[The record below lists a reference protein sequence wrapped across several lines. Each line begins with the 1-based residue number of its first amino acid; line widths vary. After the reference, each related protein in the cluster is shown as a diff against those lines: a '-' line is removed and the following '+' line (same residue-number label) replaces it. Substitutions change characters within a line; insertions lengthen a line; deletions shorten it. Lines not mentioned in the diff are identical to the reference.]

1 MYKVVAHDDLFTPP
15 PQLQGLER
23 GVDAVYA
30 LAADGVL
37 RARTPKP
44 QVSHYDVL
52 NYGFRDYFLTQLRL
66 VAAGRPDVYISRA
79 FRSVGDRSLVLGFS
93 APLFDPAGKHVGV
106 VCAAVKAR
114 ATFGAVQMNC
124 AGNGDCM
131 TALLG
136 PRDREAAG
144 QALPD
149 AISVLAAPGL
159 ADGEEK
165 NLDPSLMRRVC
176 GHLSCVPS
184 DHDQFSRPNTAP
196 LVIDGYR
203 DPISHVSAIAAFAPV
218 GQTGLIVVVATPD
231 SAVRA
236 LTTQMTGRV
245 KEFLWVPLLLGGL
258 LFGALIA
265 RSRR

>member
-1 MYKVVAHDDLFTPP
+1 
-15 PQLQGLER
+15 
-23 GVDAVYA
+23 VDAVYA